1 MIELIPAIDI
11 IDGKCVRLTQGDY
24 ATKKV
29 YNEDP
34 LEVAKMFEGNGIRR
48 LHVVDLDGAREGRII
63 NYRILERIATRTSL
77 IIDFGGGLKQEDD
90 LEIAFESGAQM
101 VTGGSIAV
109 KNPEMFTSWI
119 STYRRRK
126 TRAPSRDDRS
136 RCRARR
142 AADGEDLETQTAVR
156 CKRKEKTTIS
166 YTDSLFMKKATAL
179 KPVIYRKNKNIE
191 DNIELQAFMQ
201 IPLSFVLKRADSIL
215 LFLLFYGL
223 FVGILYGSYKWG
235 IKKLNAVLLEKKVVE
250 TKIVEKP
257 VVAFVRSFSK
267 EGTLPFGLQFD
278 KKSGILKYKNLHV
291 TLSGQGLKL
300 FTHLINSQQSVI
312 APQIIYSQILG
323 NALKKEKIGKAERDA
338 VSAAI
343 VRLRESLAPMP
354 FIQIKS
360 CRGTGYQLII
370 SNPEEI

>member
-1 MIELIPAIDI
+1 MCMTLFCLIMVWHGFLSCRKKIFTEASATFQDAISKEI
-11 IDGKCVRLTQGDY
+11 NTRL
-24 ATKKV
+24 
-29 YNEDP
+29 
-34 LEVAKMFEGNGIRR
+34 
-48 LHVVDLDGAREGRII
+48 
-63 NYRILERIATRTSL
+63 
-77 IIDFGGGLKQEDD
+77 
-90 LEIAFESGAQM
+90 
-101 VTGGSIAV
+101 GSIPI
-109 KNPEMFTSWI
+109 KTNRGTLLLSDSI
-119 STYRRRK
+119 SYEEKERWCDQDYLSLNDPNRIFLD
-126 TRAPSRDDRS
+126 SLF
-136 RCRARR
+136 RARL
-142 AADGEDLETQTAVR
+142 ADLGMETQTAVR

-191 DNIELQAFMQ
+191 DNIALQAFVQ
-201 IPLSFVLKRADSIL
+201 IPLSFILKRADSIL

-267 EGTLPFGLQFD
+267 EGTL
-278 KKSGILKYKNLHV
+278 HV

-323 NALKKEKIGKAERDA
+323 NALKKGKIGKAERDA
-338 VSAAI
+338 VSATI

>member
-1 MIELIPAIDI
+1 MCMTLFCLIMVWHGFLSCRKKIFTEASATFQDAISKEI
-11 IDGKCVRLTQGDY
+11 NTRL
-24 ATKKV
+24 
-29 YNEDP
+29 
-34 LEVAKMFEGNGIRR
+34 
-48 LHVVDLDGAREGRII
+48 
-63 NYRILERIATRTSL
+63 
-77 IIDFGGGLKQEDD
+77 
-90 LEIAFESGAQM
+90 
-101 VTGGSIAV
+101 GSIPI
-109 KNPEMFTSWI
+109 KTNRGTLLLSDSI
-119 STYRRRK
+119 SYEEKERWCDQDYLSLNDPNRIFLD
-126 TRAPSRDDRS
+126 SLF
-136 RCRARR
+136 RARL
-142 AADGEDLETQTAVR
+142 ADLGMETQTAVR

-191 DNIELQAFMQ
+191 DNIALQAFVQ
-201 IPLSFVLKRADSIL
+201 IPLSFILKRADSIL

-267 EGTLPFGLQFD
+267 EGTL
-278 KKSGILKYKNLHV
+278 LHV

-323 NALKKEKIGKAERDA
+323 NALKKGKIGKAERDA
-338 VSAAI
+338 VSATI

>member
-1 MIELIPAIDI
+1 MCMTLFCLIMIWHGFLSCRKKIFTEASATFQDAIS
-11 IDGKCVRLTQGDY
+11 KEMNTRL
-24 ATKKV
+24 
-29 YNEDP
+29 
-34 LEVAKMFEGNGIRR
+34 
-48 LHVVDLDGAREGRII
+48 
-63 NYRILERIATRTSL
+63 
-77 IIDFGGGLKQEDD
+77 
-90 LEIAFESGAQM
+90 
-101 VTGGSIAV
+101 GSIPI
-109 KNPEMFTSWI
+109 KTNRGTLLLSDSI
-119 STYRRRK
+119 SYEEKERWCDQDYLSLNDPNRIFLD
-126 TRAPSRDDRS
+126 SLF
-136 RCRARR
+136 RARL
-142 AADGEDLETQTAVR
+142 ADLGMETQTAVR

-191 DNIELQAFMQ
+191 DNIELQAFVQ
-201 IPLSFVLKRADSIL
+201 IPLSFILKRADSIL

-267 EGTLPFGLQFD
+267 EGTLPFGLRFD
-278 KKSGILKYKNLHV
+278 RKSGILIYKSIHV

>member
-1 MIELIPAIDI
+1 M
-11 IDGKCVRLTQGDY
+11 
-24 ATKKV
+24 
-29 YNEDP
+29 
-34 LEVAKMFEGNGIRR
+34 
-48 LHVVDLDGAREGRII
+48 
-63 NYRILERIATRTSL
+63 
-77 IIDFGGGLKQEDD
+77 
-90 LEIAFESGAQM
+90 
-101 VTGGSIAV
+101 
-109 KNPEMFTSWI
+109 
-119 STYRRRK
+119 
-126 TRAPSRDDRS
+126 
-136 RCRARR
+136 
-142 AADGEDLETQTAVR
+142 ETQTAVR

-191 DNIELQAFMQ
+191 DNIELQAFVQ

-250 TKIVEKP
+250 TKIVRKARLSAFGP
-257 VVAFVRSFSK
+257 VLFQRRDLTFQVTVRQ
-267 EGTLPFGLQFD
+267 E
-278 KKSGILKYKNLHV
+278 SGILKYKNLHV

>member
-1 MIELIPAIDI
+1 MQEENRHTDKILFFKRLCILLYMCMTLFCLIMVWHGFLSCRKKIFTEASATFQDAIS
-11 IDGKCVRLTQGDY
+11 KEMNTRL
-24 ATKKV
+24 
-29 YNEDP
+29 
-34 LEVAKMFEGNGIRR
+34 
-48 LHVVDLDGAREGRII
+48 
-63 NYRILERIATRTSL
+63 
-77 IIDFGGGLKQEDD
+77 
-90 LEIAFESGAQM
+90 
-101 VTGGSIAV
+101 GSIPI
-109 KNPEMFTSWI
+109 KTNRGTLLLSDSI
-119 STYRRRK
+119 SYEEKERWCDQDYLSLNDPNRIFLD
-126 TRAPSRDDRS
+126 SLF
-136 RCRARR
+136 RARL
-142 AADGEDLETQTAVR
+142 ADLGMETQTAVR

-191 DNIELQAFMQ
+191 DNIELQAFVQ
-201 IPLSFVLKRADSIL
+201 IPLSFILKRADSIL
-215 LFLLFYGL
+215 LFLIFYGL

>member
-1 MIELIPAIDI
+1 M
-11 IDGKCVRLTQGDY
+11 
-24 ATKKV
+24 
-29 YNEDP
+29 
-34 LEVAKMFEGNGIRR
+34 
-48 LHVVDLDGAREGRII
+48 
-63 NYRILERIATRTSL
+63 
-77 IIDFGGGLKQEDD
+77 
-90 LEIAFESGAQM
+90 
-101 VTGGSIAV
+101 
-109 KNPEMFTSWI
+109 
-119 STYRRRK
+119 
-126 TRAPSRDDRS
+126 
-136 RCRARR
+136 
-142 AADGEDLETQTAVR
+142 
-156 CKRKEKTTIS
+156 
-166 YTDSLFMKKATAL
+166 
-179 KPVIYRKNKNIE
+179 
-191 DNIELQAFMQ
+191 
-201 IPLSFVLKRADSIL
+201 
-215 LFLLFYGL
+215 
-223 FVGILYGSYKWG
+223 
-235 IKKLNAVLLEKKVVE
+235 LEKKVVE

-267 EGTLPFGLQFD
+267 EGILPFGLQFD

>member
-1 MIELIPAIDI
+1 
-11 IDGKCVRLTQGDY
+11 
-24 ATKKV
+24 
-29 YNEDP
+29 
-34 LEVAKMFEGNGIRR
+34 
-48 LHVVDLDGAREGRII
+48 
-63 NYRILERIATRTSL
+63 
-77 IIDFGGGLKQEDD
+77 
-90 LEIAFESGAQM
+90 
-101 VTGGSIAV
+101 
-109 KNPEMFTSWI
+109 
-119 STYRRRK
+119 
-126 TRAPSRDDRS
+126 
-136 RCRARR
+136 
-142 AADGEDLETQTAVR
+142 
-156 CKRKEKTTIS
+156 
-166 YTDSLFMKKATAL
+166 MKKATAL

-191 DNIELQAFMQ
+191 DNIELQAFVQ

>member
-1 MIELIPAIDI
+1 MCMTLFCLIMVWHGFLSCRKKIFTEASATFQDAISKEI
-11 IDGKCVRLTQGDY
+11 NTRL
-24 ATKKV
+24 
-29 YNEDP
+29 
-34 LEVAKMFEGNGIRR
+34 
-48 LHVVDLDGAREGRII
+48 
-63 NYRILERIATRTSL
+63 
-77 IIDFGGGLKQEDD
+77 
-90 LEIAFESGAQM
+90 
-101 VTGGSIAV
+101 GSIPI
-109 KNPEMFTSWI
+109 KTNRGTLLLSDSI
-119 STYRRRK
+119 SYEEKERWCDQDYLSLNDPNRIFLD
-126 TRAPSRDDRS
+126 SLF
-136 RCRARR
+136 RARL
-142 AADGEDLETQTAVR
+142 ADLGMETQTAVR

-191 DNIELQAFMQ
+191 DNIELQAFVQ

-267 EGTLPFGLQFD
+267 EGTLPFGLRFD

-323 NALKKEKIGKAERDA
+323 NALK
-338 VSAAI
+338 
-343 VRLRESLAPMP
+343 
-354 FIQIKS
+354 
-360 CRGTGYQLII
+360 T
-370 SNPEEI
+370 SNPQLSSSASFLRLNVLSSLN

>member
-1 MIELIPAIDI
+1 M
-11 IDGKCVRLTQGDY
+11 
-24 ATKKV
+24 
-29 YNEDP
+29 
-34 LEVAKMFEGNGIRR
+34 
-48 LHVVDLDGAREGRII
+48 
-63 NYRILERIATRTSL
+63 
-77 IIDFGGGLKQEDD
+77 
-90 LEIAFESGAQM
+90 
-101 VTGGSIAV
+101 
-109 KNPEMFTSWI
+109 
-119 STYRRRK
+119 
-126 TRAPSRDDRS
+126 
-136 RCRARR
+136 
-142 AADGEDLETQTAVR
+142 
-156 CKRKEKTTIS
+156 
-166 YTDSLFMKKATAL
+166 
-179 KPVIYRKNKNIE
+179 
-191 DNIELQAFMQ
+191 
-201 IPLSFVLKRADSIL
+201 
-215 LFLLFYGL
+215 
-223 FVGILYGSYKWG
+223 
-235 IKKLNAVLLEKKVVE
+235 LEKKVVE

-291 TLSGQGLKL
+291 TLRQGLKL

>member
-1 MIELIPAIDI
+1 M
-11 IDGKCVRLTQGDY
+11 
-24 ATKKV
+24 
-29 YNEDP
+29 
-34 LEVAKMFEGNGIRR
+34 
-48 LHVVDLDGAREGRII
+48 
-63 NYRILERIATRTSL
+63 
-77 IIDFGGGLKQEDD
+77 
-90 LEIAFESGAQM
+90 
-101 VTGGSIAV
+101 
-109 KNPEMFTSWI
+109 
-119 STYRRRK
+119 
-126 TRAPSRDDRS
+126 
-136 RCRARR
+136 
-142 AADGEDLETQTAVR
+142 ETQTAVR

-191 DNIELQAFMQ
+191 DNIELQAFVQ

-267 EGTLPFGLQFD
+267 EGTLPFGLRFD

-300 FTHLINSQQSVI
+300 FTLSLIHI
-312 APQIIYSQILG
+312 
-323 NALKKEKIGKAERDA
+323 
-338 VSAAI
+338 
-343 VRLRESLAPMP
+343 
-354 FIQIKS
+354 
-360 CRGTGYQLII
+360 
-370 SNPEEI
+370 